1 MEAFGYSNNGRK
13 LLTLREVTLHL
24 SKMELDRLIEFL
36 MIVRSRHQEIAL
48 EIGEQEEE
56 INPDEP
62 LGFTPYLLLIVSDAP
77 CANKKSVIAGL
88 TRYRIAKNNGVFP
101 SLSCASTI
109 APSDTNIETLLRSSS
124 ITAQCN
130 AVRKYRSLAFTS
142 IS

>member
-36 MIVRSRHQEIAL
+36 KIVRSRRQEIAL

-62 LGFTPYLLLIVSDAP
+62 I
-77 CANKKSVIAGL
+77 
-88 TRYRIAKNNGVFP
+88 
-101 SLSCASTI
+101 
-109 APSDTNIETLLRSSS
+109 S
-124 ITAQCN
+124 ITHLKDWMKTN
-130 AVRKYRSLAFTS
+130 KEDVDLV
-142 IS
+142 ISTHLY